1 MNNDPRRD
9 DAMEPAEIV
18 SQTIERVRAA
28 KNIEYR
34 MDSNE
39 LPQQVVSLEDVA
51 DIVDAGL
58 QEVCRALMEALD
70 SEGQDEAS
78 EAERWWGGSE
88 PEPGPYGIFFKGGLP
103 EQGYL
108 PREPTASS
116 WWRDYS

>member
-1 MNNDPRRD
+1 MKP
-9 DAMEPAEIV
+9 EEIV
-18 SQTIERVRAA
+18 AQTIETILAA
-28 KNIEYR
+28 KNVEYR
-34 MDSNE
+34 KAAHEHPDHR
-39 LPQQVVSLEDVA
+39 VSLVDVA
-51 DIVDAGL
+51 DVVDAAL
-58 QEVCRALMEALD
+58 QEVSQALTEALD

-116 WWRDYS
+116 WWRDYP